1 MLSPLLF
8 IAVLDLISRKT
19 VVKDAMKKLLY
30 KCRRLGPG
38 VEWQTG
44 ATGDNGRVE
53 RFVYQT
59 RAETEPREDGSAA
72 HRPPEGRAGHRAGG
86 KYAESTGQFRVA
98 RWRRVRRREDGE
110 RGASKSAGRSERME
124 SS

>member
-1 MLSPLLF
+1 M
-8 IAVLDLISRKT
+8 
-19 VVKDAMKKLLY
+19 
-30 KCRRLGPG
+30 
-38 VEWQTG
+38 
-44 ATGDNGRVE
+44 E

-86 KYAESTGQFRVA
+86 KDTESTEQFRIP
-98 RWRRVRRREDGE
+98 RRGSVRRREYGE
-110 RGASKSAGRSERME
+110 RGTSKIAGRSERME